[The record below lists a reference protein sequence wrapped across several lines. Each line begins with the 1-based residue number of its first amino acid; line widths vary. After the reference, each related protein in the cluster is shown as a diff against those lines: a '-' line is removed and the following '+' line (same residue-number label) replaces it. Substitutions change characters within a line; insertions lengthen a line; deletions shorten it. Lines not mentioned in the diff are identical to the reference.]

1 MIRYII
7 RIIASQKVSPFI
19 FLFLLFGC
27 SSKRGKVI
35 DLDIPPPPPPP
46 SVLPSSAPPN
56 FIPPVG
62 KLIDIQVNPIPAPF
76 NLDGS
81 MPYAIW
87 VNGKLLPM
95 SPKLSTDVARAL
107 NLNFTQP
114 KDTAKIHNGEGW
126 LYPLK
131 VVE

>member
-1 MIRYII
+1 MI
-7 RIIASQKVSPFI
+7 RIIASQKVSF
-19 FLFLLFGC
+19 FMLLCFLFGC

-62 KLIDIQVNPIPAPF
+62 KLINIQVNPIPAPF

-81 MPYAIW
+81 IPYAIW

-114 KDTAKIHNGEGW
+114 KNTAKIHNGEGW
-126 LYPLK
+126 LHPLK

>member
-1 MIRYII
+1 MI
-7 RIIASQKVSPFI
+7 RIIASQKVSF
-19 FLFLLFGC
+19 FMLLFFLFGC

-62 KLIDIQVNPIPAPF
+62 KLINIQVNPIPAPF

-81 MPYAIW
+81 IPYAIW

-114 KDTAKIHNGEGW
+114 KNTAKIHNGEGW
-126 LYPLK
+126 LHPLK

>member
-1 MIRYII
+1 MR
-7 RIIASQKVSPFI
+7 VNLLI
-19 FLFLLFGC
+19 FLFVLSGC
-27 SSKRGKVI
+27 SNKRGRLVE
-35 DLDIPPPPPPP
+35 LDIPPPPPPP
-46 SVLPSSAPPN
+46 SVLPSSMPPN
-56 FIPPVG
+56 FIPSASELV
-62 KLIDIQVNPIPAPF
+62 DIQVNPIPAPF
-76 NLDGS
+76 NLNGS

-107 NLNFTQP
+107 NLKFTQP
-114 KDTAKIHNGEGW
+114 KDTAKIHSGEGW